1 MGEVMLRGK
10 SMMIVVAGLVMA
22 CNQPARA
29 DAPSRIQFAR
39 GKSSALG
46 KGSPGN
52 SGATYVIRPNGA
64 QVLMLD
70 LSPRAG
76 VGIKVSLE
84 GADGLAVLL
93 KEESGGEYEVG
104 LEETGDY
111 AIFIGSTTGKATAF
125 ALFVK
130 TRKMKDI

>member
-1 MGEVMLRGK
+1 MLRGK
-10 SMMIVVAGLVMA
+10 SMMILVAGLVMA
-22 CNQPARA
+22 FAQAARA

-39 GKSSALG
+39 GKSSALV
-46 KGSPGN
+46 KGSTGD
-52 SGATYVIRPNGA
+52 SGATYVMRVNGG

-84 GADGLAVLL
+84 GRDGLAVLL
-93 KEESGGEYEVG
+93 KEESGGDYELG

-111 AIFIGSTTGKATAF
+111 TIFIGSTTGKSTSF
-125 ALFVK
+125 ALSVK

>member
-1 MGEVMLRGK
+1 MG
-10 SMMIVVAGLVMA
+10 IA
-22 CNQPARA
+22 QPARA
-29 DAPSRIQFAR
+29 DVPSRIQFAR
-39 GKSSALG
+39 GKSSALV
-46 KGSPGN
+46 KGSTGDY
-52 SGATYVIRPNGA
+52 GVTYVIRANGG

-84 GADGLAVLL
+84 GSSGLAVLL
-93 KEESGGEYEVG
+93 KEEIGGDYEVG

-111 AIFIGSTTGKATAF
+111 TIFIGSTRGKPTSF
-125 ALFVK
+125 ALSVK